1 MLKLAKGVAVAVL
14 AVGATMVSAETKLQ
28 GKGATFPAPV
38 YKEWIKEYQKSHS
51 DVQIDYQAAGS
62 GAGITGIT
70 DRTVDFAGSDAPMN
84 KDELAKATANGEVV
98 QFPSIAGGV
107 AIAYN
112 IPGFSG
118 DLKLSGPVVADIYL
132 GTITKW
138 NDPRIA
144 SENPGASLPDQ
155 AIVPIARGD
164 KSGTTFVFTSYLAT
178 QSPDSKDVIGVG
190 KSGNWPVGQKGEK
203 SDGVT
208 SLIKD
213 TKGAIG
219 YIEQNYAAKNH
230 LQTASLK
237 NKAGKYVKPTTEA
250 VSSAAAAA
258 ASKMTAGLTADIW
271 NQDAAEAY
279 PIASFSYVMIYKDL
293 AYTKDEAKAKALV
306 DFWKWALTDGQKM
319 AGGLDYAPV
328 GDEVSK
334 KVGEAL
340 NSLTYSGKPVK

>member
-1 MLKLAKGVAVAVL
+1 MKLPNL
-14 AVGATMVSAETKLQ
+14 
-28 GKGATFPAPV
+28 
-38 YKEWIKEYQKSHS
+38 
-51 DVQIDYQAAGS
+51 
-62 GAGITGIT
+62 
-70 DRTVDFAGSDAPMN
+70 
-84 KDELAKATANGEVV
+84 
-98 QFPSIAGGV
+98 
-107 AIAYN
+107 
-112 IPGFSG
+112 
-118 DLKLSGPVVADIYL
+118 
-132 GTITKW
+132 
-138 NDPRIA
+138 
-144 SENPGASLPDQ
+144 

-164 KSGTTFVFTSYLAT
+164 
-178 QSPDSKDVIGVG
+178 

-230 LQTASLK
+230 LPTALLK

-250 VSSAAAAA
+250 VSAAAAA
-258 ASKMTAGLTADIW
+258 AVSQMTKGLTADIW
-271 NQDAAEAY
+271 NQDGAEAY

-306 DFWKWALTDGQKM
+306 DFWKWASTDGQKL
-319 AGGLDYAPV
+319 AGPLDYAPV
-328 GDEVSK
+328 GEEVSK